1 MLGTADGLA
10 KAPYIRESR
19 RIISRKTIVEQEI
32 AKAWNP
38 QPRRL
43 TDSVGVGHYAI
54 DLHMTTVTR
63 TMMFEET
70 QPFEIPLN
78 AMIPVRMRNL
88 LPASK
93 NIGATHL
100 TCGCFRLHPVEWT
113 VGEAAGYLAAYCIR
127 NELTPAQVADQRLSD
142 FQRMLMDHGF
152 QLHWESL

>member
-1 MLGTADGLA
+1 
-10 KAPYIRESR
+10 
-19 RIISRKTIVEQEI
+19 
-32 AKAWNP
+32 
-38 QPRRL
+38 
-43 TDSVGVGHYAI
+43 
-54 DLHMTTVTR
+54 
-63 TMMFEET
+63 MFEET

-93 NIGATHL
+93 DIGATHL
-100 TCGCFRLHPVEWT
+100 TGGCFRLHPVEWT

-127 NELTPAQVADQRLSD
+127 NELTPAQMADQRLSD